1 MNGKRLA
8 AGAIAAAV
16 VVGSIGAAAVNG
28 SRLKSEEPEMQTEQL
43 RDEAYTYEYGAVQS
57 LYFKI
62 NELWRLSINSDL
74 DAETV
79 NAIATL
85 NNGFDSELLMKA
97 LRAEGGAVIDE
108 YIYSVLAGLDFEL
121 YLSDKEAY
129 EKEKADSGYAG
140 EILTTEK
147 IDEYLQELN
156 KSEGKKLI
164 VAAYNEAFPKTA
176 EEPAAVEPKTETP
189 DSKSLLPENP
199 AERVKSGL
207 PNALN

>member
-74 DAETV
+74 DKETKE
-79 NAIATL
+79 AIDTL
-85 NNGFDSELLMKA
+85 NSGFDSELLEKA
-97 LRAEGGAVIDE
+97 IREEGESVVDE
-108 YIYSVLAGLDFEL
+108 YIYSVLAGLNFEL
-121 YLSDKEAY
+121 YLSDKEDY

-156 KSEGKKLI
+156 KSEAEKQRE
-164 VAAYNEAFPKTA
+164 AAENEAFPKNA
-176 EEPAAVEPKTETP
+176 EEPAAVKPKAETP

-199 AERVKSGL
+199 AERVKSEL